1 MGATAKLHR
10 RLDVLNQ
17 AFDDDAA
24 EQLRATVQ
32 LLSCDIDVAIAEAE
46 HLDRLEEEDRK
57 ADIGGDDLLEDMPKE
72 RVQSLHNEAKSLD
85 CIATRIVD
93 VDRQLA
99 AKENVYREFAN
110 FAQDLAAA
118 EQRLNYAKS
127 YLERTLEGAKSMK
140 ASLESN
146 REEIK
151 NN

>member
-1 MGATAKLHR
+1 MGG
-10 RLDVLNQ
+10 
-17 AFDDDAA
+17 
-24 EQLRATVQ
+24 
-32 LLSCDIDVAIAEAE
+32 
-46 HLDRLEEEDRK
+46 
-57 ADIGGDDLLEDMPKE
+57 IGGDDLLEDMPKE
-72 RVQSLHNEAKSLD
+72 REQSLHNEAKCLD

-151 NN
+151 NDVKVLEAKIAEREKEKQKLKKHLKQVGS